1 MRLTVLAVVASMV
14 VALAR
19 GGRPRSAPGERLRWP
34 TLLVGAL
41 ALYWLPSLLDPAPP
55 VDVVLVVLAYAAL
68 LAFVAV
74 NLRLVGMP
82 VVLVGLC
89 LNAAVI
95 AANQGMPVDARAVVT
110 TGLARPDE
118 LGSLGLGPARRF
130 REPTD
135 RLAVLGDIVPVPGLR
150 EVVSFGDLILAAGLA
165 NVTFRLLRPAGQR
178 PARSSAGGRRPEL
191 DRQVGPVT
199 SPAR

>member
-14 VALAR
+14 LALAL
-19 GGRPRSAPGERLRWP
+19 GGRPRHVAAERLRWP
-34 TLLVGAL
+34 ALLVGAL

-55 VDVVLVVLAYAAL
+55 ADVVLVALGYATL

-89 LNAAVI
+89 LNTAVI
-95 AANQGMPVDARAVVT
+95 AANQNMPVDARAVVVA
-110 TGLARPDE
+110 GLARPEE
-118 LGSLGLGPARRF
+118 LGSLGLGPARRLLD
-130 REPTD
+130 PTD
-135 RLAVLGDIVPVPGLR
+135 RLAVLGDVVPVPGLR

-165 NVTFRLLRPAGQR
+165 NVTFRLLYPAGQR
-178 PARSSAGGRRPEL
+178 SARPAGAGRSPERGHQL
-191 DRQVGPVT
+191 GPVT
-199 SPAR
+199 SAAR